1 MFWFW
6 QPTENNS
13 VSFCQD
19 LDSGVGWAVW
29 DLGLSRRALTIWHMP
44 LYFNIISVQTVQY
57 EEKLHILINNLCSM
71 EFHLIGATGGC
82 FKPLVDAEEW
92 YTD

>member
-1 MFWFW
+1 
-6 QPTENNS
+6 
-13 VSFCQD
+13 
-19 LDSGVGWAVW
+19 
-29 DLGLSRRALTIWHMP
+29 MP

-57 EEKLHILINNLCSM
+57 KEKLHILINNLCSM